1 MSEDNK
7 ALNALLDGISLMI
20 DEKLKLAGF
29 DRSVVGFITGT
40 NLENN
45 TYTVKINGYEY
56 ENVKSVVGDLNSM
69 TPCICTIPQNQMSQ
83 MYISGIIDTKNYID
97 DGGGGTGDDY
107 NELNNKPSINGVT
120 LIGNKTASDLGISQP
135 TKTSQLTNDSH
146 FIVDANY
153 VHTDNNFTNA
163 LLSKLNGIEDNAQ
176 VNIIEAIK
184 VNNVTQPITDKTVNL
199 TISASGMYYGS
210 CATSANV
217 NSKLV
222 TIPSA
227 QSFELKIGAVI
238 GVKFTNTNTYSAS
251 AEYPITLNVNSTG
264 AKNIYYADSGNP
276 LGDNPIAF
284 GRADYINYYQY
295 DGTYWIW
302 CGSSSDDGVDYDVI
316 TANEISTGTDTT
328 PKVVRADYLKAG
340 IQAIVNAMSLG
351 HTIWN
356 KIKTALTKR
365 PNLWFK
371 DAYVTDDSTNDSTNI
386 EVIQTV
392 TEAQWEN
399 LATTDDGF
407 YDIDNGT
414 ALPLTADLI
423 AYDNTSSGLIANEVQ
438 SAIDELAQGAG
449 GGGHVIQDADGTD
462 LTQRDTLQFK
472 GGLNATDDSTNQKT
486 VVDGSPTEMT
496 WSEYNALT
504 PAQQASLEHTLI
516 TDVPGADATISAD
529 LMTKLWE
536 NSELSGVGNLSAFGA
551 QTVAL
556 DLSEYDFVLVDT
568 MYYARADRD
577 SYIVPKGTVNFR
589 MCHSQATNTS
599 GYYLNIATRNVQM
612 TDTGV
617 AFGDCTYA
625 HDSTAATT
633 ENLYMIPVR
642 IYGIKKT
649 VTVTF
654 DALAKNVSTSASK
667 CMMSDEETSVEDAI
681 EDSTTWELIDTVS
694 VTGGSGVNNY
704 KVISYNSFK
713 DYKNLLVNG
722 FDQTSM
728 VCSSIGFTKDI
739 DQSRIVCRYFTM
751 SGGNPYNYFYAF
763 QNVNGEYWLRVA
775 MDTLPSGGSTTISA
789 KLYGQR

>member
-7 ALNALLDGISLMI
+7 ALKALLDGISLMI

-29 DRSVVGFITGT
+29 DRSVVGFITGA

-56 ENVKSVVGDLNSM
+56 QNVKSVIGDLGTTM
-69 TPCICTIPQNQMSQ
+69 PCICTIPQNQMSQ
-83 MYISGIIDTKNYID
+83 MYISGIIDSTNYIE
-97 DGGGGTGDDY
+97 GGGGDTGGDY

-163 LLSKLNGIEDNAQ
+163 LLSKLNGIENNAQ

-227 QSFELKIGAVI
+227 QGFELKIGAVI

-302 CGSSSDDGVDYDVI
+302 CGSSSDDGVNYDVI

-407 YDIDNGT
+407 YDIDDGT

-423 AYDNTSSGLIANEVQ
+423 SYDNTSSGLTANQVQ
-438 SAIDELAQGAG
+438 DAIDELNAEIVNGGTVRYDATTDRFEVLYNGSWVQSIRAFAQSLAVWVDGLFGIDVKNGVKYASN
-449 GGGHVIQDADGTD
+449 HTAYAFTVDGTS
-462 LTQRDTLQFK
+462 LK
-472 GGLNATDDSTNQKT
+472 STSISVNQ
-486 VVDGSPTEMT
+486 E
-496 WSEYNALT
+496 N
-504 PAQQASLEHTLI
+504 TLI
-516 TDVPGADATISAD
+516 
-529 LMTKLWE
+529 
-536 NSELSGVGNLSAFGA
+536 SEDPVDFTNYS
-551 QTVAL
+551 TVKIKYRL
-556 DLSEYDFVLVDT
+556 QYG
-568 MYYARADRD
+568 
-577 SYIVPKGTVNFR
+577 GTTYL
-589 MCHSQATNTS
+589 QATAQLNVS
-599 GYYLNIATRNVQM
+599 GISQNAYLGLSFVRY
-612 TDTGV
+612 DTAHYRSICGV
-617 AFGDCTYA
+617 YSSNGDSFRSSA
-625 HDSTAATT
+625 IVED
-633 ENLYMIPVR
+633 
-642 IYGIKKT
+642 T
-649 VTVTF
+649 VTVTQSGTNIYI
-654 DALAKNVSTSASK
+654 DEITIEQSTK
-667 CMMSDEETSVEDAI
+667 
-681 EDSTTWELIDTVS
+681 
-694 VTGGSGVNNY
+694 
-704 KVISYNSFK
+704 
-713 DYKNLLVNG
+713 
-722 FDQTSM
+722 
-728 VCSSIGFTKDI
+728 
-739 DQSRIVCRYFTM
+739 
-751 SGGNPYNYFYAF
+751 
-763 QNVNGEYWLRVA
+763 
-775 MDTLPSGGSTTISA
+775 
-789 KLYGQR
+789 